1 MMSQAVGNLWEA
13 TCEEQVSAPPLDK
26 DLSVDLAIIGGGL
39 TGCSA
44 ALEAAGS
51 GASVC
56 LAEAQEI
63 GHGGSG
69 RNVGL
74 VNAGLWLPPETI
86 TNILGETQGRRLSG
100 HLAGA
105 PKRVFDLIGKHGIT
119 CEAVNNGT
127 LHCAHSEAGFRDLE
141 DRYRQQVALGAPVTL
156 LDREETQRRTGSPV
170 FHGALH
176 DARAGTIN
184 PLSYCRGLARAAVQ
198 AGARLC
204 SRTPATAIRQAK
216 GGWMVETPGGMIR
229 ARALLFA
236 TNAYHEQVGGIKSP
250 ETVPVHYFQVATE
263 PLGDNRFAHVLP
275 DGEGCWDTA
284 LVMSSFR
291 KDRTGRL
298 LVGAVGD
305 LEGIG
310 GGVHRGWAQR
320 MIRRLYPALTDAKI
334 AHAWCGRIGMTG
346 DHLPKILAIGP
357 NAYACFGYSGRG
369 IGPGTTFGTLAAQ
382 ALLKDD
388 PALLPLSPVSSHGER
403 FSGLRSAYY
412 ESGAVLTHALKAHV

>member
-1 MMSQAVGNLWEA
+1 MTRAVGNLWET
-13 TCEEQVSAPPLDK
+13 TCEEQVSALPLDE
-26 DLSVDLAIIGGGL
+26 DCTVDLAVIGGGF

-56 LAEAQEI
+56 LVEAQEI

-74 VNAGLWLPPETI
+74 VNAGLWLPPEAI
-86 TNILGETQGRRLSG
+86 TRILGETEGGRLSG
-100 HLAGA
+100 HLASA
-105 PKRVFDLIGKHGIT
+105 PNRVFDLIAKYNIA
-119 CEAVNNGT
+119 CEAVRNGT
-127 LHCAHSEAGFRDLE
+127 LHCAHSKEGLRDLE
-141 DRYRQQVALGAPVTL
+141 DRYRQQAALDAPVTL
-156 LDREETQRRTGSPV
+156 LDGKETQRRTGSPV

-184 PLSYCRGLARAAVQ
+184 PLAYCRGLARAAAK

-204 SRTPATAIRQAK
+204 AQTPATGVRQAK
-216 GGWMVETPGGMIR
+216 GGWVVETPGGTIT
-229 ARALLFA
+229 AGALLVA
-236 TNAYHEQVGGIKSP
+236 TNAYHQQVSGMVSP
-250 ETVPVHYFQVATE
+250 ETVPVHFFQVATE

-275 DGEGCWDTA
+275 GGEGCWDTA

-291 KDRTGRL
+291 RDAAGRL

-305 LEGIG
+305 LEGFG
-310 GGVHRGWAQR
+310 GGIHRDWARR
-320 MIRRLYPALTDAKI
+320 MIHRIYPALGQVEI
-334 AHAWCGRIGMTG
+334 GHAWCGRIGMTG
-346 DHLPKILAIGP
+346 DHLPKILDIGP

-388 PALLPLSPVSSHGER
+388 PALLPLSPVASHGER

-412 ESGAVLTHALKAHV
+412 ETGAVLTHALKARV